1 MAVRK
6 RTRKEA
12 ALSNRSHVE
21 GEAVDAG
28 EDSSEPAGFDALQH
42 YFSEMGRHPLLT
54 AQEEKEIA
62 EKICRF
68 NDERAK
74 QKLVNS
80 NLRLVVKIALGY
92 CVPPHNLPD
101 IIQEGNIGLLHAV
114 RKFNPE
120 RGTRFSTY
128 ASFWVRAYILKYL
141 VNSWSLVKVA
151 TTQPQ
156 KKLFYRLNKEKRRI
170 EATGIIPTAQL
181 LAEVLE
187 VKEQEIRDMESRLY
201 YTDISL
207 DASVHDSESGEEIP
221 LDILQGDEE
230 SIEDIV
236 MDKERKDL
244 LAEKIVEF
252 KKKLNDEERYILENR
267 IMAEEPVTLQKI
279 GEHFSVSRESVRQM
293 EGRISRRLTKN
304 IRWSTG

>member
-1 MAVRK
+1 MANEK
-6 RTRKEA
+6 KMRKERI
-12 ALSNRSHVE
+12 LSAPNQIEREGTGNREETGPS
-21 GEAVDAG
+21 
-28 EDSSEPAGFDALQH
+28 AGFDALQH
-42 YFSEMGRHPLLT
+42 YLSEMGRHPLLSVKEEQET
-54 AQEEKEIA
+54 AEQIYT
-62 EKICRF
+62 F
-68 NDERAK
+68 NDEKAK
-74 QKLVNS
+74 QRLINS
-80 NLRLVVKIALGY
+80 NLRLVVKIALSY

-101 IIQEGNIGLLHAV
+101 IIQEGNIGLVHAAK
-114 RKFNPE
+114 KFNPS

-156 KKLFYRLNKEKRRI
+156 KKLFYRLNKEKRRL
-170 EATGIIPTAQL
+170 EATGVVPTAQM
-181 LAEVLE
+181 LAEVLN
-187 VKEQEIRDMESRLY
+187 VKEKEIKDMETRLY

-207 DASVHDSESGEEIP
+207 DSSLHDSESGEEIP
-221 LDILQGDEE
+221 VEIVREEEE

-236 MDKERKDL
+236 VAKERKKL

-252 KKKLNDEERYILENR
+252 KKRLNDEERFILENR

-293 EGRISRRLTKN
+293 EGRIARRLTKN
-304 IRWSTG
+304 IRWSAG